1 MRRFFPAGILTVW
14 RKEFRENLRD
24 RRTVWAALFFGPL
37 LGPLLF
43 AGTMKFAMSRDEAV
57 RNDPVTI
64 AVAHGDRAPNLL
76 RFLTSRGIDAE
87 THDYDDAAARAAVR
101 SKQHKAVLLVP
112 EDYAQ
117 RFGSARPA
125 SLFLYVDQSVQLTG
139 RDATRRVRDT
149 LDEYGRSITQS
160 RLLLRGVDPVSLL
173 PVVTQTVD
181 VSTPVSRAALVLGLL
196 SYFVIL
202 AMLMGGL
209 NLAIDSTAGER
220 ERGSLEAL
228 LTTPL
233 QRAHILYGKI
243 FATCSYMFL
252 SLVLTVAAC
261 AVAAHFIGFE
271 RQGMSANLG
280 PFAALGVIL
289 CVAPL
294 IPAGAALMTI
304 VASFTRSFREAQSY
318 VSVVIMI
325 PALPLAFVNLLEL
338 QRSLTLMAVPSLSQH
353 FLMTSVLRGEW
364 PTAAEVALS
373 AGVSLALGALLAW
386 VAGRLY
392 EREAIL
398 G

>member
-1 MRRFFPAGILTVW
+1 MNWRSILVVW
-14 RKEFRENLRD
+14 RKEFLENLRD
-24 RRTVWAALFFGPL
+24 RRTVWAALIFGPL
-37 LGPLLF
+37 LGPVLF
-43 AGTMKFAMSRDEAV
+43 AGMMNFAMNRDEAV
-57 RNDPVTI
+57 QNDPLAI
-64 AVAHGDRAPNLL
+64 AVAHGERAPNLL
-76 RFLTSRGIDAE
+76 RFLGSRGIDIERHAS
-87 THDYDDAAARAAVR
+87 DDAAARDAVR
-101 SKQHKAVLLVP
+101 TKRHKLVLLVP

-117 RFGSARPA
+117 RLREAEPA
-125 SLFLYVDQSVQLTG
+125 SLYLYVDQSVQLTG

-149 LDEYGRSITQS
+149 LEEYGRNIAQG
-160 RLLLRGVDPVSLL
+160 RLILRGVNPVAMAPL
-173 PVVTQTVD
+173 VTQTVD

-209 NLAIDSTAGER
+209 NIAIDSTAGER

-233 QRAHILYGKI
+233 VRAHILYGKI
-243 FATCSYMFL
+243 LATCSYMFL
-252 SLVLTVAAC
+252 SLLLTVAAC
-261 AVAAHFIGFE
+261 AITSQFIGFE

-280 PFAALGVIL
+280 PGAVLAIVC

-294 IPAGAALMTI
+294 IPAGAGLMTI

-318 VSVVIMI
+318 VSFVIMI

-338 QRSLTLMAVPSLSQH
+338 QRSLPLMAVPSLSQH

-364 PTAAEVALS
+364 PTAAEIVLS
-373 AGVSLALGALLAW
+373 AGASLLLGAVLAW
-386 VAGRLY
+386 IAGRLY

>member
-1 MRRFFPAGILTVW
+1 MSWRSILVVW
-14 RKEFRENLRD
+14 RKEFLENLRD

-37 LGPLLF
+37 LGPVLF
-43 AGTMKFAMSRDEAV
+43 AGMMNFAMNRDEAV
-57 RNDPVTI
+57 QNDPLSI
-64 AVAHGDRAPNLL
+64 AVAHGERAPNLL
-76 RFLTSRGIDAE
+76 RFLNSRGIDVEHHA
-87 THDYDDAAARAAVR
+87 YDDAAARHAVSTKR
-101 SKQHKAVLLVP
+101 HKLVLLVP
-112 EDYAQ
+112 EDYA
-117 RFGSARPA
+117 RRLRDTEPA

-149 LDEYGRSITQS
+149 LEDYGRSIAQG
-160 RLLLRGVDPVSLL
+160 RLILRGVSPVALAPL
-173 PVVTQTVD
+173 VTQTVD

-233 QRAHILYGKI
+233 ERAHILYGKI
-243 FATCSYMFL
+243 LATCSYMLL
-252 SLVLTVAAC
+252 SLLLTVTAC
-261 AVAAHFIGFE
+261 AITSQFIGFE

-280 PFAALGVIL
+280 PGAMLAIVC

-294 IPAGAALMTI
+294 IPAGAGLMTI

-318 VSVVIMI
+318 VSIVIMI

-338 QRSLTLMAVPSLSQH
+338 QRSLPLMAVPSLSQH

-364 PTAAEVALS
+364 PTATEVVLS
-373 AGVSLALGALLAW
+373 AGTSLLLGAVLAW
-386 VAGRLY
+386 IAGRLY